1 MSHEGVLYC
10 KPHHRELFQPKV
22 VVREHDEPANTRTQE
37 AIGTY
42 AGSVKYVPRLRKD
55 VPGPW
60 WKSSGQHACL
70 LQTIRVRIPLKP
82 TFLKKKKNT
91 KKSNLIK

>member
-37 AIGTY
+37 AIGERQLEQR
-42 AGSVKYVPRLRKD
+42 KYRFIN
-55 VPGPW
+55 
-60 WKSSGQHACL
+60 S
-70 LQTIRVRIPLKP
+70 LKAILVALFVGLMP
-82 TFLKKKKNT
+82 
-91 KKSNLIK
+91 S